1 MLVYRGETMG
11 LDEPAA
17 SIRLKGMRRGSQD
30 YEYFGLLA
38 QAPGGRKV
46 VDDAVRRVVQ
56 SSFQR
61 EESLGAPGMWIHDPD
76 EWDRVRVKIGEAIA
90 KIPASPAEGS

>member
-30 YEYFGLLA
+30 YEYFWLLA
-38 QAPGGRKV
+38 QASEGRKV
-46 VDDAVRRVVQ
+46 VDEAVRHIVQ

-61 EESLGAPGMWIHDPD
+61 EQALGAPGMWIHDPD
-76 EWDRVRVKIGEAIA
+76 EWDRERIKIGDAIVKLRTSA
-90 KIPASPAEGS
+90 VKGS